1 MHRAAYALG
10 DSCAKETAAGAA
22 GGTTAFSRKSQR
34 RQVLKAP
41 AFVSSDNIRTS
52 TSISLRD
59 EAVRRMES
67 FVLNVI
73 YEIVTY
79 QGMKYERQR
88 KGDAQHPANAALRSE
103 DGDDACELRSPER
116 QPSGPNLLT
125 VSSQQQQLPRLRL
138 LCQQLLV
145 LRHLYAN
152 VQLGVICTQRDVYYR
167 LVRFFPDQGCV
178 NRVIQQLVQQLGLP
192 RQLLGVV
199 PGTRGCVGGSLS
211 FHGID
216 LRRYSSEGLP
226 LPVLRE
232 ELSVVWR
239 PKHECESTPVH
250 SPEDIEGFELHN
262 DIRYIIVVEK
272 HAVFFRLMEEKIFDR
287 VSCVLLTSHGFPTA
301 AALTLLSNLHRT
313 ATDVGVPV
321 VALVDYNPSGLSILQ
336 QYKHDTGRIQENRY
350 ASVHSLRWLGLRGCH
365 VLHDGS
371 TEVTDSQCLSSGI
384 HAGDAVGHIPRVARL
399 PFQPF
404 TQRDDVMIS
413 NIIARWAAIWK
424 GCDDGEDAQRVWFRE
439 AQIMQTSR
447 VKVEL
452 EAIYECS
459 ASGPYEPTQKGFS
472 SQSLHK
478 DSFSTWVC
486 RGLFRRDYI

>member
-10 DSCAKETAAGAA
+10 GSCAKETAAGAA

-88 KGDAQHPANAALRSE
+88 KGDAQHPADAALRSE

-178 NRVIQQLVQQLGLP
+178 NRVIPQLVQQLGLP

-216 LRRYSSEGLP
+216 YGGTRLR
-226 LPVLRE
+226 
-232 ELSVVWR
+232 
-239 PKHECESTPVH
+239 
-250 SPEDIEGFELHN
+250 
-262 DIRYIIVVEK
+262 
-272 HAVFFRLMEEKIFDR
+272 VFHYLFYGRNMEEKIFDR

-478 DSFSTWVC
+478 GNFSTWVC